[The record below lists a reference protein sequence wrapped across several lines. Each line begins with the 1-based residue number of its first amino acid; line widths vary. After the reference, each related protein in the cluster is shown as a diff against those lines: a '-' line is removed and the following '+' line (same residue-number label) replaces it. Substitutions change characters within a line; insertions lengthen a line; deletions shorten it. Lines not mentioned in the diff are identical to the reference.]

1 MNSKNT
7 YREFD
12 EYAANLIKHKARKMV
27 GTAGYTSDDLHDIE
41 QDLMLDLLQR
51 IKKYNPAIA
60 KMTTFMSRIVDNKA
74 NTLYESR
81 NAARRNWKLCQTS
94 LNDPIPSNDSDIGE
108 RIDLVTSPREEDES
122 MSPIEIHDRH
132 MDLAKALSSLPEDL
146 QDLCQRLKYLSIT
159 EAAQEL
165 GIPRTSLYT
174 KLKQLRQHF
183 SDSHLEDYLQ
193 PRHLPENSGKKPTYQ
208 QKHGAPRA

>member
-27 GTAGYTSDDLHDIE
+27 GTAGYTYDDLPDIE

-51 IKKYNPAIA
+51 IKNFNPSIA
-60 KMTTFMSRIVDNKA
+60 KMSTFMSRIVENKV

-81 NAARRNWKLCQTS
+81 NAACRNWRLCQTS
-94 LNDPIPSNDSDIGE
+94 LNDPIQKNDSDVSE
-108 RIDLVTSPREEDES
+108 RIDLVTSPREEEES
-122 MSPIEIHDRH
+122 LSASELHDRH
-132 MDLAKALSSLPEDL
+132 IDLTKVLNTLPEDL
-146 QDLCQRLKYLSIT
+146 QDLCQRLKYQSIT

-174 KLKQLRQHF
+174 KLKQLRQLF
-183 SDSHLEDYLQ
+183 SEAHLEDYLQ
-193 PRHLPENSGKKPTYQ
+193 PRHLPEMSGKKPTYQ